1 MPGVRAR
8 LILGTYSG
16 PGGPASVAAG
26 GGSPVTS
33 EGSWPF
39 RCFGHHV
46 GAGDGGVDGWNRT
59 CMPSFKAHAFWV
71 EIWASS
77 RVSHQHSSV
86 RKY

>member
-26 GGSPVTS
+26 ERSPVTS

-46 GAGDGGVDGWNRT
+46 GASDGGVDGGIELA
-59 CMPSFKAHAFWV
+59 CS
-71 EIWASS
+71 AS
-77 RVSHQHSSV
+77 RLMHFG
-86 RKY
+86 